1 MLNAFRASLPSEVA
15 VLLSNTMS
23 RQLNASNVGYIK
35 SAGRAL
41 WKRIHY
47 PTDAVL
53 ESKLMAA
60 HPDLPIYIIN
70 YLYGGLFSNS
80 DYGGRTKLDRI
91 TISLFAIACLR
102 VQQGARLQLLGHIRG
117 LKAALKD
124 GSWRSEHRA
133 SPQDAIEWL
142 VSDEGCVWI
151 LSKIDE
157 LVRAIWDGPTSTFAT
172 TKARI

>member
-1 MLNAFRASLPSEVA
+1 MLNAFRASLPLEVA
-15 VLLSNTMS
+15 VLLSNTTS
-23 RQLNASNVGYIK
+23 RHLNASNVGSIK

-53 ESKLMAA
+53 KSKLMAA
-60 HPDLPIYIIN
+60 HLDLLIYIIN
-70 YLYGGLFSNS
+70 YLYGGLFSSS
-80 DYGGRTKLDRI
+80 DYGEGTKLDRF

-117 LKAALKD
+117 LEAALKD
-124 GSWRSEHRA
+124 GPWRSEYRA

-151 LSKIDE
+151 LNKIDE
-157 LVRAIWDGPTSTFAT
+157 LVRAIWDVSNSTFAT
-172 TKARI
+172 TKART